1 LKLDGTRVREARERL
16 ALSIED
22 VSAKARVSPHTWIR
36 AEHGDEIRPSSV
48 RSIAEYLGVEPGEL
62 IESSPVPK
70 AEAPSPSPEG
80 TGAEVV
86 PQIVALMRDVE
97 EGEPGISREGLL
109 EITAEWLRA
118 RYSEEELR
126 DAERQLLAT
135 YRSFDRS
142 FDSPMWNDAEQY
154 EAWLELW
161 DKIRAVQLALVAVGR
176 ALAAA

>member
-1 LKLDGTRVREARERL
+1 VTLGERIKEARQQRGLTQEQLARRSGLTLNAYGDIERGRITDPHYSSL
-16 ALSIED
+16 RGIARGLGITVAEL
-22 VSAKARVSPHTWIR
+22 VEESA
-36 AEHGDEIRPSSV
+36 
-48 RSIAEYLGVEPGEL
+48 
-62 IESSPVPK
+62 PK